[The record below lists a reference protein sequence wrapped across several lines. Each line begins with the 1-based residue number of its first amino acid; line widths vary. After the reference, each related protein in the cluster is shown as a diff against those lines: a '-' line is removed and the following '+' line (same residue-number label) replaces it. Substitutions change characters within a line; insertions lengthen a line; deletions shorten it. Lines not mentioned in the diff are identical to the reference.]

1 MFRCQ
6 EKEGERGGGLEDL
19 AGPQATWDGGTCHVW
34 LAGPLRTL
42 ARCRAHAQ
50 SRPRPAHS
58 APTPLADPGWCQRW
72 LWQEGPLSPGWGG
85 SVPWPCLPSPL
96 SGAHHHLSLSLPL
109 HVASSPALLSHPL
122 SFLPRLFPAI
132 SGLRSRPHPSLLTSC
147 LQPRALLPLHPDARE
162 EHGGEA
168 GMPSPRRMPSDADEG
183 ASPIPLTPAGL

>member
-96 SGAHHHLSLSLPL
+96 SGAHRHLSLSLPPL
-109 HVASSPALLSHPL
+109 PCSLILSPSSQGFFPPSLAYVLALTPLSSPRACSPG
-122 SFLPRLFPAI
+122 PCFP
-132 SGLRSRPHPSLLTSC
+132 STLMPEKST
-147 LQPRALLPLHPDARE
+147 
-162 EHGGEA
+162 A
-168 GMPSPRRMPSDADEG
+168 GKQGCPPPRRMPSDADEG